1 LGTQNQF
8 VIGYGIHQRAGDTGC
23 LKPHLDHVRD
33 WLGEYPE
40 SLIADAG
47 YGSEE
52 P

>member
-1 LGTQNQF
+1 MGAQNQF
-8 VIGYGIHQRAGDTGC
+8 VIGYGIHQRAGGTGC
-23 LKPHLDHVRD
+23 LKPYLDHVRD

>member
-1 LGTQNQF
+1 MGAQNQF

-33 WLGEYPE
+33 WLGEYPG
-40 SLIADAG
+40 SLIANAG
-47 YGSEE
+47 YVSEE